1 MAEPMYFQWQN
12 EILLKTIY
20 PLSAVGVFKHDLDN
34 LMFNGGEE
42 TYNGSFVGFLPEG
55 NVPAGDLEEMLDWN
69 RILRRQVMTPL
80 SWRPIERN
88 IFEDRRVR

>member
-1 MAEPMYFQWQN
+1 VVLTFETALPYDD
-12 EILLKTIY
+12 
-20 PLSAVGVFKHDLDN
+20 PRLSAVGVFKHDLDN

-69 RILRRQVMTPL
+69 RILRRQVMTPSQL
-80 SWRPIERN
+80 ETYRKKYI
-88 IFEDRRVR
+88 RRL